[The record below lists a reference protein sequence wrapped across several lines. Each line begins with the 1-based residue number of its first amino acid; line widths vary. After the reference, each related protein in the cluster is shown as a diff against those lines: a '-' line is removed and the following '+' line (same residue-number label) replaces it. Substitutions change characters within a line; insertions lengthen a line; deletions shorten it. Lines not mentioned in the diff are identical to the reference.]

1 VSTGLPR
8 QTQEPTTPEPMTPRV
23 VVIGVGL
30 IGASIGSALTR
41 QGWPVHLR
49 DTKSSHAR
57 VAETLGAGSLTAP
70 LAEAVDVVVVAVPP
84 RALGSVVREALDGY
98 PNATVTDV
106 GSVKA
111 EVLDTV
117 WGHRELHRYVGSHPM
132 AGTQHSGPT
141 AARPDL
147 FADRTW
153 VITPHRRSDPAS
165 TKAVTRLALACGAR
179 TVTMDV
185 DDHDAAVA
193 RVSHLPHLM
202 SVLTAGHL
210 TAIGE
215 QDLALA
221 GPGLR
226 DVTRIAGSDPGL
238 WEQILT
244 ANAAAVVS
252 ELRRVGE
259 DLEQL
264 IQAIEQGAAAQP
276 GGHHDTIALR
286 TRLARGVAGTR
297 RIPGKHG
304 APAVAYQQ
312 VVIEIPDTPGAL
324 ARLFAD
330 VGAAGVNVEDV
341 AIDHDQNRQVGYLAL
356 SVEPDAAA
364 GLAELMSANGWN
376 VQP

>member
-1 VSTGLPR
+1 VS
-8 QTQEPTTPEPMTPRV
+8 
-23 VVIGVGL
+23 
-30 IGASIGSALTR
+30 
-41 QGWPVHLR
+41 
-49 DTKSSHAR
+49 
-57 VAETLGAGSLTAP
+57 
-70 LAEAVDVVVVAVPP
+70 P
-84 RALGSVVREALDGY
+84 RALATVVRDALQTY
-98 PNATVTDV
+98 PYAAVTDV

-111 EVLDTV
+111 GVLGTV

-147 FADRTW
+147 FTDRTW
-153 VITPHRRSDPAS
+153 VITPHRRSDPAA
-165 TKAVTRLALACGAR
+165 TRAVTELAVACGAR
-179 TVTMDV
+179 TGTMDV

-193 RVSHLPHLM
+193 RESHLPHLM

-210 TAIGE
+210 TTVGE

-244 ANAAAVVS
+244 ANSAAVLA
-252 ELRRVGE
+252 ELRQVS
-259 DLEQL
+259 DALDQL
-264 IQAIEQGAAAQP
+264 IGAIEQGAATTSD
-276 GGHHDTIALR
+276 GHRDTVALR
-286 TRLARGVAGTR
+286 SRLARGVAGTR

-304 APAVAYQQ
+304 ARAVAYRQ
-312 VVIEIPDTPGAL
+312 VVIEIPDAPGAL

-330 VGAAGVNVEDV
+330 VGRAGVNVEDV

-356 SVEPDAAA
+356 SVEPEAAA
-364 GLAELMSANGWN
+364 GLTELMTGQGWN

>member
-1 VSTGLPR
+1 MTTGR
-8 QTQEPTTPEPMTPRV
+8 HPRV

-30 IGASIGSALTR
+30 IGASIGSALTA

-49 DTKSSHAR
+49 DAKSSHAR
-57 VAETLGAGSLTAP
+57 VAETLGAGSLTTPA
-70 LAEAVDVVVVAVPP
+70 ATDVDLVVVAVPP
-84 RALGSVVREALDGY
+84 RALSSVVREALDTY
-98 PNATVTDV
+98 PRAAVTDV

-111 EVLDTV
+111 EVLATV
-117 WGHRELHRYVGSHPM
+117 WGHGELHRYVGSHPM

-141 AARPDL
+141 GARSDL
-147 FADRTW
+147 FNDRTW
-153 VITPHRRSDPAS
+153 VITPHRRSDPDAVR
-165 TKAVTRLALACGAR
+165 AVTALALACGAR

-210 TAIGE
+210 TTVGDH
-215 QDLALA
+215 DLALA

-244 ANAAAVVS
+244 ANATAVLA
-252 ELRRVGE
+252 ELQQVQD
-259 DLEQL
+259 DLGAL
-264 IQAIEQGAAAQP
+264 IGAIEQGAATAAD
-276 GGHHDTIALR
+276 GRADSAALR
-286 TRLARGVAGTR
+286 NRLARGVAGTR

-304 APAVAYQQ
+304 APSVAYRQ

-330 VGAAGVNVEDV
+330 VDQAGVNVEDV

-356 SVEPDAAA
+356 SVEPDAAE
-364 GLAELMSANGWN
+364 GLADLMAGRGWD

>member
-1 VSTGLPR
+1 MTTGR
-8 QTQEPTTPEPMTPRV
+8 HPRV

-30 IGASIGSALTR
+30 IGASIGSALTA

-49 DTKSSHAR
+49 DAKSSHAR
-57 VAETLGAGSLTAP
+57 VAETLGSGSLTP
-70 LAEAVDVVVVAVPP
+70 PAVADVDLVVVAVPP
-84 RALGSVVREALDGY
+84 RALATVVREALETY
-98 PNATVTDV
+98 PKAAVTDV

-111 EVLDTV
+111 QVLATV

-141 AARPDL
+141 GARGDL
-147 FADRTW
+147 FTDRTW
-153 VITPHRRSDPAS
+153 VITPHRRSDPDAVR
-165 TKAVTRLALACGAR
+165 AVTQLAVACGAR

-210 TAIGE
+210 TTVGD

-244 ANAAAVVS
+244 ANATAVLA
-252 ELRRVGE
+252 ELQQVQD
-259 DLEQL
+259 DLGAL
-264 IQAIEQGAAAQP
+264 IGAIEQGAATAAT
-276 GGHHDTIALR
+276 GDHDSAALR

-304 APAVAYQQ
+304 APSVAYQQ

-330 VGAAGVNVEDV
+330 VDRAGVNVEDV

-356 SVEPDAAA
+356 SVEPGAAE
-364 GLAELMSANGWN
+364 GLADLMAGHGWD

>member
-1 VSTGLPR
+1 
-8 QTQEPTTPEPMTPRV
+8 MNAKPRV

-30 IGASIGSALTR
+30 IGASIGSALT
-41 QGWPVHLR
+41 QQSWTVHLR
-49 DTKSSHAR
+49 DARLSHAR
-57 VAETLGAGSLTAP
+57 VAETLGAGSVAP
-70 LAEAVDVVVVAVPP
+70 PVAGDVDLVVVAVPP
-84 RALGSVVREALDGY
+84 RALAGVVHSALDSY

-111 EVLDTV
+111 EVLDTL
-117 WGHRELHRYVGSHPM
+117 WGHRDLHRYVGSHPM

-141 AARPDL
+141 AARTDL

-153 VITPHRRSDPAS
+153 VITPHRRSDPSAI
-165 TKAVTRLALACGAR
+165 ADVTRLAEACGAR
-179 TVTMDV
+179 TVIMDV
-185 DDHDAAVA
+185 DEHDAAVA

-210 TAIGE
+210 TTMGE

-244 ANAAAVVS
+244 ANSAAVLA
-252 ELRRVGE
+252 ELRQVRD
-259 DLEQL
+259 DLGQL
-264 IQAIEQGAAAQP
+264 IGALEEGAVP
-276 GGHHDTIALR
+276 RLDGRRDTQALR
-286 TRLARGVAGTR
+286 DRLARAVTGTR

-312 VVIEIPDTPGAL
+312 VVVEIPDTPGAL
-324 ARLFAD
+324 AKLFAD
-330 VGAAGVNVEDV
+330 VDELGVNVEDV

-356 SVEPDAAA
+356 AVAPDAAA
-364 GLAELMSANGWN
+364 GLAERMAARGWL

>member
-1 VSTGLPR
+1 MNAGLPAE
-8 QTQEPTTPEPMTPRV
+8 QTAEQAPRV

-30 IGASIGSALTR
+30 IGASIGCALTAA
-41 QGWPVHLR
+41 GWPVHLR

-57 VAETLGAGSLTAP
+57 VAETLGAGSIESP
-70 LAEAVDVVVVAVPP
+70 PPEAVDLAVVAVPP
-84 RALGSVVREALDGY
+84 RALSSVVREALDSY
-98 PNATVTDV
+98 PHATVTDV

-111 EVLDTV
+111 GVLDTV
-117 WGHRELHRYVGSHPM
+117 WGHRALHRYVGSHPM

-153 VITPHRRSDPAS
+153 VITPHRRSDPAAS
-165 TKAVTRLALACGAR
+165 RAVERLALACGAR

-202 SVLTAGHL
+202 SVVTAGHL
-210 TAIGE
+210 TTVGE

-244 ANAAAVVS
+244 ANSAAVVA
-252 ELRRVGE
+252 ELRQVCD
-259 DLEQL
+259 DLQQL
-264 IQAIEQGAAAQP
+264 TAAIEEGAAREFGDAR
-276 GGHHDTIALR
+276 DTSNLR
-286 TRLARGVAGTR
+286 GRLARGVAGTR

-304 APAVAYQQ
+304 APAVIYRQ
-312 VVIEIPDTPGAL
+312 VVVEIPDAPGAL

-356 SVEPDAAA
+356 SVDPDAAP
-364 GLAELMSANGWN
+364 GLAELMTAQGWH

>member
-1 VSTGLPR
+1 MSAGPPDR
-8 QTQEPTTPEPMTPRV
+8 PTPEPESLRV

-30 IGASIGSALTR
+30 IGASIGSALTQ
-41 QGWPVHLR
+41 QGWSVFLR
-49 DTKSSHAR
+49 DAKSSHAR
-57 VAETLGAGSLTAP
+57 VAETLGAGSTATP
-70 LAEAVDVVVVAVPP
+70 VPGDIELVVVAVPP
-84 RALGSVVREALDGY
+84 RALATVVRDALETY
-98 PNATVTDV
+98 PNAAVTDV

-111 EVLDTV
+111 EVLGTV
-117 WGHRELHRYVGSHPM
+117 WGHRDLHRYVGSHPM

-141 AARPDL
+141 GARPDL

-153 VITPHRRSDPAS
+153 VITPHRRSDPAAIR
-165 TKAVTRLALACGAR
+165 AVTELAVACGAR

-210 TAIGE
+210 TTVGE

-244 ANAAAVVS
+244 ANSAAVLA
-252 ELRRVGE
+252 ELRQVSAE
-259 DLEQL
+259 LDQL
-264 IQAIEQGAAAQP
+264 IGAIEQGAAATSD
-276 GGHHDTIALR
+276 GHRDTVALR
-286 TRLARGVAGTR
+286 SRLARGVAGTR

-304 APAVAYQQ
+304 ARAVAYRQ
-312 VVIEIPDTPGAL
+312 VVIEIPDAPGAL

-330 VGAAGVNVEDV
+330 VGRAGVNVEDV

-356 SVEPDAAA
+356 SVEPEAAA
-364 GLAELMSANGWN
+364 GLTELMTGQGWN

>member
-1 VSTGLPR
+1 MNTNQSAEVG
-8 QTQEPTTPEPMTPRV
+8 PRV

-30 IGASIGSALTR
+30 IGASIGSALTK
-41 QGWPVHLR
+41 QGWTVHLV
-49 DTKSSHAR
+49 DAKVSHAR
-57 VAETLGAGSLTAP
+57 VAETLGAGTVAP
-70 LAEAVDVVVVAVPP
+70 APAAAVELVVVAVPP
-84 RALGSVVREALDGY
+84 RALAGVVRTALETY

-111 EVLDTV
+111 EVLDTL

-141 AARPDL
+141 AARADL

-153 VITPHRRSDPAS
+153 VITPHRRSDPAGIDL
-165 TKAVTRLALACGAR
+165 VTRLALACGAR
-179 TVTMDV
+179 TVIMDV

-210 TAIGE
+210 TTMGE

-244 ANAAAVVS
+244 ANSAAVLA
-252 ELRRVGE
+252 ELQQIRD
-259 DLEQL
+259 DLGQL
-264 IQAIEQGAAAQP
+264 IDAIEEGAAVRSDGQ
-276 GGHHDTIALR
+276 HDTRALR
-286 TRLARGVAGTR
+286 DRLARAVTGTR

-312 VVIEIPDTPGAL
+312 VVVEIPDTPGAL

-330 VGAAGVNVEDV
+330 VDECGVNVEDV
-341 AIDHDQNRQVGYLAL
+341 AIEHDQNRQVGYLAL
-356 SVEPDAAA
+356 AVAPDAAA
-364 GLAELMSANGWN
+364 GLAERMAARGWQ

>member
-1 VSTGLPR
+1 VSGGLP
-8 QTQEPTTPEPMTPRV
+8 TGSPVDSVPRV

-30 IGASIGSALTR
+30 IGASIGSALTQ

-49 DTKSSHAR
+49 DVRSSHAR
-57 VAETLGAGSLTAP
+57 VAETLGAGTVAP
-70 LAEAVDVVVVAVPP
+70 PLPEAVDVVVVAVPP
-84 RALGSVVREALDGY
+84 IALAGVVRQALDTY
-98 PNATVTDV
+98 PRATVTDV

-111 EVLDTV
+111 GVLAEV
-117 WGHRELHRYVGSHPM
+117 WGHREVHRYVGSHPM

-153 VITPHRRSDPAS
+153 VITPHRRSDPAA
-165 TKAVTRLALACGAR
+165 TRAVTRLALACDAR
-179 TVTMDV
+179 TFTMDV

-210 TAIGE
+210 TTIGE
-215 QDLALA
+215 RDLALA

-238 WEQILT
+238 WVQILS
-244 ANAAAVVS
+244 ANSAAVLA
-252 ELRRVGE
+252 ELRQVSD
-259 DLEQL
+259 DLAGL
-264 IQAIEQGAAAQP
+264 IGAIEESGRGLVGDAR
-276 GGHHDTIALR
+276 DTVPLEE
-286 TRLARGVAGTR
+286 TLARGQAGTR

-304 APAVAYQQ
+304 APAIRYEQ
-312 VVIEIPDTPGAL
+312 VVIEIPDAPGAL
-324 ARLFAD
+324 ASLFTD
-330 VGAAGVNVEDV
+330 VGEAGVNVEDV
-341 AIDHDQNRQVGYLAL
+341 AIEHDQNRQVGYLAL
-356 SVEPDAAA
+356 SVEPQSAA
-364 GLAELMSANGWN
+364 GLAEVMTAKGWN

>member
-1 VSTGLPR
+1 MTAGAAAR
-8 QTQEPTTPEPMTPRV
+8 QPDAVASPRV
-23 VVIGVGL
+23 VVIGTGL
-30 IGASIGSALTR
+30 IGASIGAALTR
-41 QGWPVHLR
+41 EGWPVHLR
-49 DTKSSHAR
+49 DANSSHAR
-57 VAETLGAGSLTAP
+57 VAETLGAGSVTQP
-70 LAEAVDVVVVAVPP
+70 PTDAVDLVVVAVSP
-84 RALGSVVREALDGY
+84 RALAGVVREALDSY
-98 PNATVTDV
+98 PKAAVTDV

-153 VITPHRRSDPAS
+153 VITPHRRSDPNA
-165 TKAVTRLALACGAR
+165 TGLVARLALACGAR

-210 TAIGE
+210 TTVGE

-226 DVTRIAGSDPGL
+226 DVTRIAASDPGL

-244 ANAAAVVS
+244 ANSAAVLAELRQVS
-252 ELRRVGE
+252 EELR
-259 DLEQL
+259 QL
-264 IQAIEQGAAAQP
+264 IEAIEQGAGQRADGRREAAL
-276 GGHHDTIALR
+276 LR
-286 TRLARGVAGTR
+286 AQLARGVAGTR

-304 APAVAYQQ
+304 SPAVTYRQ

-324 ARLFAD
+324 ATLFAD
-330 VGAAGVNVEDV
+330 VGEAGVNVEDV
-341 AIDHDQNRQVGYLAL
+341 SIDHDQNRQVGYLAL
-356 SVEPDAAA
+356 SVEPDAAD
-364 GLAELMSANGWN
+364 GLAELMTSRGWN

>member
-1 VSTGLPR
+1 
-8 QTQEPTTPEPMTPRV
+8 M

-30 IGASIGSALTR
+30 IGASIGSALTK
-41 QGWPVHLR
+41 QGWTVHLV
-49 DTKSSHAR
+49 DAKVSHAR
-57 VAETLGAGSLTAP
+57 VAETLGAGSVAP
-70 LAEAVDVVVVAVPP
+70 APPTMVELVVVAVPP
-84 RALGSVVREALDGY
+84 RALAGVVRTALETY

-111 EVLDTV
+111 EVLDTL

-141 AARPDL
+141 AARADL

-153 VITPHRRSDPAS
+153 VITPHRRSDPA
-165 TKAVTRLALACGAR
+165 AIGVVTRLAQACGAQ
-179 TVTMDV
+179 TVMMEV
-185 DDHDAAVA
+185 DEQDAAVA
-193 RVSHLPHLM
+193 GVSQLPHLM

-210 TAIGE
+210 TTMGE

-244 ANAAAVVS
+244 ANSAAVLA
-252 ELRRVGE
+252 ELRQVRD
-259 DLEQL
+259 DLGQL
-264 IQAIEQGAAAQP
+264 IGAIEEGAIPQSD
-276 GGHHDTIALR
+276 GRRDTQALR
-286 TRLARGVAGTR
+286 DRLARAVTGTR

-312 VVIEIPDTPGAL
+312 VVVEIPDTPGAL

-330 VGAAGVNVEDV
+330 VDECGVNVEDV
-341 AIDHDQNRQVGYLAL
+341 AIEHDQNRQVGYLAL
-356 SVEPDAAA
+356 AVSPDSAA
-364 GLAELMSANGWN
+364 GLAERMAARGWQ

>member
-1 VSTGLPR
+1 MTDGPAARPSGA
-8 QTQEPTTPEPMTPRV
+8 EPTPRV

-30 IGASIGSALTR
+30 IGASIGSALR
-41 QGWPVHLR
+41 QQGWRVHLR
-49 DTKSSHAR
+49 DAKSSHTR
-57 VAETLGAGSLTAP
+57 VAETLGAGTAAVP
-70 LAEAVDVVVVAVPP
+70 RAEDVDLVVVAVPP
-84 RALGSVVREALDGY
+84 RPLATVVREALDSY
-98 PNATVTDV
+98 PAATVTDV

-111 EVLDTV
+111 EVLATL

-141 AARPDL
+141 AARADL
-147 FADRTW
+147 FTDRTW

-165 TKAVTRLALACGAR
+165 ISRVTQLARACGAR

-202 SVLTAGHL
+202 SVLTAGRL
-210 TAIGE
+210 TTMGE

-244 ANAAAVVS
+244 ANSSAVLA
-252 ELRRVGE
+252 ELRRVSD
-259 DLEQL
+259 DLKVL
-264 IQAIEQGAAAQP
+264 IGAIEEGASRQP
-276 GGHHDTIALR
+276 DGHRDTLALR

-304 APAVAYQQ
+304 APAVAYRQ
-312 VVIEIPDTPGAL
+312 VVIEIPDAPGAL
-324 ARLFAD
+324 ADLFAD
-330 VGAAGVNVEDV
+330 VGEAGVNVEDV
-341 AIDHDQNRQVGYLAL
+341 TIDHDQNRQVGYLAL
-356 SVEPDAAA
+356 SVAPDAAQ
-364 GLAELMSANGWN
+364 GLAELMASKGWN

>member
-1 VSTGLPR
+1 MTDGPSARPPDA
-8 QTQEPTTPEPMTPRV
+8 EPPRV

-30 IGASIGSALTR
+30 IGASIGSALT
-41 QGWPVHLR
+41 QAGWPVHLR
-49 DTKSSHAR
+49 DAKSSHTR
-57 VAETLGAGSLTAP
+57 VAETLGAGSAAP
-70 LAEAVDVVVVAVPP
+70 PVAEAVDLVVVAVPP
-84 RALGSVVREALDGY
+84 RALAGVGAEALSDY
-98 PNATVTDV
+98 PRATVTDV

-111 EVLDTV
+111 EVLDAV
-117 WGHRELHRYVGSHPM
+117 WGHREVHRYVGSHPM

-141 AARPDL
+141 AARTDL

-153 VITPHRRSDPAS
+153 VITPHRRSDPQS
-165 TKAVTRLALACGAR
+165 IELVTRLALTCGAR
-179 TVTMDV
+179 TVLMDV

-210 TAIGE
+210 TTMGE

-244 ANAAAVVS
+244 ANSAAVLA
-252 ELRRVGE
+252 ELRQVGD
-259 DLEQL
+259 DLGQL
-264 IQAIEQGAAAQP
+264 IAAIESGAHP
-276 GGHHDTIALR
+276 HDDGRRDTVALR

-304 APAVAYQQ
+304 APAVAYRQ
-312 VVIEIPDTPGAL
+312 VVIEIPDAPGAL

-330 VGAAGVNVEDV
+330 VGEAGVNVEDV

-356 SVEPDAAA
+356 SVEPEAAL
-364 GLAELMSANGWN
+364 GLMQLMTSKGWN

>member
-1 VSTGLPR
+1 
-8 QTQEPTTPEPMTPRV
+8 
-23 VVIGVGL
+23 
-30 IGASIGSALTR
+30 
-41 QGWPVHLR
+41 
-49 DTKSSHAR
+49 
-57 VAETLGAGSLTAP
+57 
-70 LAEAVDVVVVAVPP
+70 
-84 RALGSVVREALDGY
+84 
-98 PNATVTDV
+98 
-106 GSVKA
+106 
-111 EVLDTV
+111 
-117 WGHRELHRYVGSHPM
+117 M

-153 VITPHRRSDPAS
+153 VITPHRRSDA
-165 TKAVTRLALACGAR
+165 AAIDLVTRLALACGAR
-179 TVTMDV
+179 TVLMDV

-210 TAIGE
+210 TTMGE

-244 ANAAAVVS
+244 ANSAAVLA
-252 ELRRVGE
+252 ELRQVGD
-259 DLEQL
+259 DLAEL
-264 IQAIEQGAAAQP
+264 IGAIESGARP
-276 GGHHDTIALR
+276 ERDGHRDTMALR

-304 APAVAYQQ
+304 APAVTYRQ

-324 ARLFAD
+324 ATLFAD

-341 AIDHDQNRQVGYLAL
+341 AIEHDQNRQVGYLAL
-356 SVEPDAAA
+356 SVEPEAAT
-364 GLAELMSANGWN
+364 GLVELMSAKGWH